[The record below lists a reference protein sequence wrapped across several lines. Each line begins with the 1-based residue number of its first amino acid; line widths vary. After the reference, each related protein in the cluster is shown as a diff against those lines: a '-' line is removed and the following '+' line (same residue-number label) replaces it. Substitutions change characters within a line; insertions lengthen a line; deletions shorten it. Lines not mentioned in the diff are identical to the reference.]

1 MNDIKIKEVKDKTI
15 KGLDKTVA
23 WTERVKDPIVY
34 LNDKSKDAVS
44 NDTTITEYG
53 EDKIKYYS
61 NRAKDETIYAAKK
74 VKNKGVNK
82 IKEQYQKKKLL
93 NKTEKTTKDTIKNA
107 KKNIKQGK
115 ETIKK
120 TEKAAK
126 ETTKAS
132 KRMLEQGRKL
142 AIQGTK
148 QAIRITKAVTKAVIS
163 GIKALIKA
171 LSSLIGALMAGSTV
185 AFVIVIIICLVALLL
200 ASVFGIF
207 FANEGDSKTMTSVI
221 SEVNQDLYTKADNQR
236 FLNKTDDVEVN
247 ISSNNWKE
255 VIATYSVK
263 YSNDN
268 DKDASIVMYLNEKN
282 VTKLKNIYYDFN
294 TIKTEIRYVE
304 EETGEVQQSTNAN
317 YFNPTNSGVG
327 NNNFNVISPPVINQ
341 PKPSSGGSS
350 KLKSVLYITV
360 ESKDL
365 DTMMNKYNFNE
376 EQRKQV
382 AELLDPKYDDLWM
395 QLLYGTAGGDF
406 VYWRQ
411 KNAPWSNIKIG
422 NSNGTIGSIGCLVT
436 SISIL
441 IEKSGVNDTIIPF
454 NPGTFV
460 EALNKNGAFDSDGNL
475 SYAPIT
481 KVVPRFEYVGR
492 VELAGK
498 TKQEKVNL
506 INKYQSQGYYLA
518 VEVKGTTGQHWVAVM
533 SVNGYTINMVDP
545 GSDGT
550 DMWSSYNWKNT
561 SQFVYFKT
569 K

>member
-1 MNDIKIKEVKDKTI
+1 MKDIKIKEVKDKTI
-15 KGLDKTVA
+15 KGLDKTIA

-61 NRAKDETIYAAKK
+61 NRAKDESIYAAKK

-82 IKEQYQKKKLL
+82 IREQYQKKKLL
-93 NKTEKTTKDTIKNA
+93 NKTEKTTKDTIKNT
-107 KKNIKQGK
+107 KKTIKQGK

-126 ETTKAS
+126 ETAKAS

-221 SEVNQDLYTKADNQR
+221 SEINQDLYTKADNQR

-304 EETGEVQQSTNAN
+304 EETGEVQQSTNAS

-341 PKPSSGGSS
+341 PKPSSGDSS

-365 DTMMNKYNFNE
+365 DTMMNRYNFNE

-411 KNAPWSNIKIG
+411 KNAPWSNIRIG

-533 SVNGYTINMVDP
+533 SINGYTINMVDP